1 VDREKLLN
9 TGDLDH
15 KLLFIVPVLFL
26 SILLHQSSELFGINL
41 SFADFFCVFI
51 LVILVISHQLQLPIF
66 PLIFFLIVSSIVI
79 ITSTFYVP
87 MVFNIDINPKG
98 IISDFLKLIALLVY
112 FIIGFNL
119 YRLDLMEKTL
129 KWYSL
134 FGMLI
139 GLIGIMTTLLNIN
152 LLSEILYYS
161 DTRYRG
167 LMIDPNYYSVL
178 QITAFIYF
186 SRAKSI
192 RFQYKVLALL
202 ITLITVL
209 TSGSKTGLIT
219 LSCYLAFRII
229 EYLFKQNKKGSV
241 ILIQMTMITLLI
253 LVVPMLF
260 HYLPKLIM
268 IIGSIIPTFDRVQ
281 LLFTDFSSA
290 ISESGSGRNITWIV
304 ALQVIQLSPL
314 IGVGIGTYSNIA
326 SKLYYSNDIPHNTF
340 LQLSAEWGIPLA
352 FLFFGYVIFLLVRI
366 SNSRSS
372 MNLTINLV
380 LRDIILVLLVASMA
394 ISLNNARILWLVLG
408 ALVCSLNRNNIFIRR

>member
-1 VDREKLLN
+1 M
-9 TGDLDH
+9 DH

>member
-1 VDREKLLN
+1 MDREKLLN

-15 KLLFIVPVLFL
+15 KLFIVPVLFL

-112 FIIGFNL
+112 FMIGFNL
-119 YRLDLMEKTL
+119 YRLDLMEITL
-129 KWYSL
+129 KWYSW

-192 RFQYKVLALL
+192 RVQYKVLALL

-229 EYLFKQNKKGSV
+229 EYLFKQNKKGYV
-241 ILIQMTMITLLI
+241 VLIQMTIISLLI

-260 HYLPKLIM
+260 NYLPKLIT

-304 ALQVIQLSPL
+304 ALQVIQLSP
-314 IGVGIGTYSNIA
+314 IVGVGIGMYSTIA

-352 FLFFGYVIFLLVRI
+352 VLFFGYVIFLLVRI
-366 SNSRSS
+366 STSGTS
-372 MNLTINLV
+372 MNLNLM

>member
-1 VDREKLLN
+1 MDREKLLN